1 MNPNG
6 TKRSAGRPR
15 EAVLTQPK
23 ITDAAIKLL
32 RAGGLK
38 ALTVSAL
45 ADRLGVAPSA
55 IYNHVDSRATILV
68 WVQESIAQELDAS
81 GFGTQPWR
89 DAIERWAWSY
99 YRLLRE
105 HPWFV
110 EITATVPLRNAEVST
125 RMYERVAYAFRAE
138 GWRVRDVLHT
148 ISALESYIFGA
159 AFDAA
164 APTDI
169 YYTGANAPAAPILT
183 AIVQAHDEVV
193 ANSDLDTNEITFDL
207 GLQALLDGLHAR
219 HSHPKIANE

>member
-15 EAVLTQPK
+15 EAVLTRQK

-32 RAGGLK
+32 RTGSLK

-45 ADRLGVAPSA
+45 AERLGVAPSA
-55 IYNHVDSRATILV
+55 IYNHADSRATILS
-68 WVQESIAQELDAS
+68 WVQESIAQQLDAS
-81 GFGTQPWR
+81 GFGTEPWR
-89 DAIERWAWSY
+89 AATERWAWSY

-110 EITATVPLRNAEVST
+110 EITATVPLRDAEVSA
-125 RMYERVAYAFRAE
+125 RMYERVAYGLRAE

-148 ISALESYIFGA
+148 ISALESFIFGA

-164 APTDI
+164 APSDI
-169 YYTGANAPAAPILT
+169 YATGVHAQAAPILT
-183 AIVQAHDEVV
+183 AIVRAHDEVV
-193 ANSDLDTNEITFDL
+193 ANSELNTGEITFDL
-207 GLQALLDGLHAR
+207 GLQAMLDGLHAR

>member
-1 MNPNG
+1 MSSAVP
-6 TKRSAGRPR
+6 KRNVGRPR
-15 EAVLTQPK
+15 ETVLNRQR

-38 ALTVSAL
+38 ALTVAAL
-45 ADRLGVAPSA
+45 AERLGVSPSA
-55 IYNHVDSRATILV
+55 IYNHADSRATVLV
-68 WVQESIAQELDAS
+68 WVQESIAHELDAS
-81 GFGTQPWR
+81 AFGSEPWR
-89 DAIERWAWSY
+89 EATEKWAWSY
-99 YRLLRE
+99 YRLLRT

-125 RMYERVAYAFRAE
+125 RMYERIAYGLRAE

-148 ISALESYIFGA
+148 ISALEAFIFGA
-159 AFDAA
+159 ALDAA

-183 AIVQAHDEVV
+183 AIVRAHDEVV
-193 ANSDLDTNEITFDL
+193 ADSGLDTSEITFDL

-219 HSHPKIANE
+219 YSNAKIANE